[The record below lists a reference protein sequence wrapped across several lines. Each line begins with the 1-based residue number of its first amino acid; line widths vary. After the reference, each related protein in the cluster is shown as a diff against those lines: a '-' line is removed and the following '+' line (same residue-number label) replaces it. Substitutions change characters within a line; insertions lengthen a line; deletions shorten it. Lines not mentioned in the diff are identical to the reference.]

1 MSILDFP
8 QGIAP
13 ARKILWSYVH
23 DCTEFVFTFFSSRSK
38 PLWFTSEFFMFYY
51 YFQYFCRTHER
62 ERERERESFH
72 GTYTLSNNSGEL
84 FTLCIVVPLITDAS
98 LSESIRLSVSDTP
111 ISSLLVPQQVCI
123 LVRFLIFFIFPAKRD
138 LNKTDCNNPNRV
150 GQIKQK
156 YAPRFFIRFLCN
168 FTLR

>member
-1 MSILDFP
+1 MIY
-8 QGIAP
+8 I
-13 ARKILWSYVH
+13 
-23 DCTEFVFTFFSSRSK
+23 RSNF
-38 PLWFTSEFFMFYY
+38 LCSTIIFNTSVELM
-51 YFQYFCRTHER
+51 REI

-123 LVRFLIFFIFPAKRD
+123 L
-138 LNKTDCNNPNRV
+138 
-150 GQIKQK
+150 
-156 YAPRFFIRFLCN
+156 
-168 FTLR
+168 

>member
-1 MSILDFP
+1 M
-8 QGIAP
+8 
-13 ARKILWSYVH
+13 R
-23 DCTEFVFTFFSSRSK
+23 
-38 PLWFTSEFFMFYY
+38 
-51 YFQYFCRTHER
+51 ER

-111 ISSLLVPQQVCI
+111 ISSLLVPQTVFYNENASA
-123 LVRFLIFFIFPAKRD
+123 VSDFFIFPAKRY

-156 YAPRFFIRFLCN
+156 YAPRCFIRFLCN